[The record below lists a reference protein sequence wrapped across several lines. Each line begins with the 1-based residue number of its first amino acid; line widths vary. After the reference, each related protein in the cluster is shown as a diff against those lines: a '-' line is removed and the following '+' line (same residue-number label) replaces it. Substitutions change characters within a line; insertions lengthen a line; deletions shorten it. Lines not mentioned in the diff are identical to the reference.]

1 MNGLTRHPNNSGA
14 KLMDI
19 QTKLAGRTNNMKA
32 SAIRELLKLA
42 TRPGMIS
49 LGGGYPAP
57 ESFPLDMLNELTE
70 RTVEKYAARSLQ
82 YGPTEGFLPFRKALE
97 SYLRKKEIDT
107 NHEDIL
113 VTSGSQGFLDAI
125 GKVFISP
132 GDCIAV
138 EAPTYLGALQAF
150 NAYEPNYIRMETDED
165 GVSPDSIEEILK
177 KHPIKFIYLVP
188 TFQNPT
194 GRTIPLNRRRIIA
207 DIIRRHDALLI
218 EDDPYS
224 ELRYRGSPVPTLR
237 SLAPDNVVYASTL
250 SKIFAPGLRI
260 GFCIAPESVR
270 KWLVLSKQGVDLH
283 TSSYTQALAAEYIS
297 GGYLEKQLPKII
309 GIYKPR
315 QEAMLNAMQNYLP
328 DGFTWSKPEGGMFI
342 WVEGPKNRDM
352 ETVYSRAVE
361 RNVAFVPGKYFFTS
375 KGEGVETIRLNF
387 TNTDEASI
395 EKAIRILSEVIREEI
410 V

>member
-1 MNGLTRHPNNSGA
+1 
-14 KLMDI
+14 MDI

>member
-1 MNGLTRHPNNSGA
+1 
-14 KLMDI
+14 MDI

-395 EKAIRILSEVIREEI
+395 EKAIRILSEVIREE
-410 V
+410 VV